1 MKKAKDD
8 CIIETDG
15 DFFEMLRK
23 MERDVHIKNGDK
35 EALAYLDEE
44 ERKRK
49 AELEKDEDE

>member
-1 MKKAKDD
+1 
-8 CIIETDG
+8 
-15 DFFEMLRK
+15 MLRK

-49 AELEKDEDE
+49 AELAKDEK

>member
-1 MKKAKDD
+1 MKNAKDD

-49 AELEKDEDE
+49 AELAKDEDE